1 MGGGE
6 EEEKAMAVSVLFLL
20 QMNVQRRKELRG
32 VGLRKKLSWTLVGE
46 IGPKEKGKEKNK
58 MVVLCCC
65 LAPVRDLEREKWGGS
80 KLEFRNY
87 NLFII
92 TYISTCINSLLKTN
106 NKNVYISVNII

>member
-6 EEEKAMAVSVLFLL
+6 EEGKAMAVSVLFLL
-20 QMNVQRRKELRG
+20 QMNVQRRKKELRG
-32 VGLRKKLSWTLVGE
+32 VGLRKKLSSALVGE
-46 IGPKEKGKEKNK
+46 IGPTGKGKEKKNK
-58 MVVLCCC
+58 MAVLCCC

-106 NKNVYISVNII
+106 NKNV